1 MDTFKEKT
9 EELAKLS
16 SCLDTLKRMSI
27 GRNESE
33 KYFMKSTELL
43 LAEEALKLTSEIE
56 QMLIVDVNSNNE
68 YLEGVER
75 ELAENSTE
83 FSSVETCLDGESNA
97 PESSVSEE
105 SIYGTLTDNDL
116 CESHIENTIVE
127 EQGVE
132 VAIEESI
139 DNGQEVESINCEQS
153 VDLDDNILAEVEQQQ
168 EAETDVE
175 EISVDELPQSDVFAE
190 TMSEKQPFSQPL
202 VDEKPKVKDLKQSL
216 SIADRFRFQREIFG
230 GSGER
235 MSDALSKINA
245 METLDEA
252 IKFADESLSFDRDNK
267 TGQDFIAFLKRRF

>member
-97 PESSVSEE
+97 PEISVSEE

-190 TMSEKQPFSQPL
+190 TMPEKQPFSQPL